1 MRTNPLFHLRTRRAA
16 GSQTKCR
23 RSGRGACCQGATLN
37 TCVKRRGGGY
47 RFHWRYG
54 RRDRYRRFDR
64 HVLFYRLRNRLI
76 PCRQLFALTGAFLFH
91 LFKIVKRR
99 TGRSGLFC
107 VRFRLG
113 GNRLFDNRRRHVRRF
128 SRYRLRLINRRR
140 LMGRLRLPL
149 RLCFLRRKRVI
160 FCCGRWR
167 RGVLRRGSDR
177 HRLLPRRTLRLLR
190 LSILRMRLI
199 PLRRR
204 RDNRFAGLRPRYGL
218 PLHGRLRD
226 NRLSPR
232 HGRRLHYGIGGRCPR
247 LGDGSCSRSGG
258 DRFGDR
264 MAV

>member
-1 MRTNPLFHLRTRRAA
+1 MPPVVRA
-16 GSQTKCR
+16 
-23 RSGRGACCQGATLN
+23 L
-37 TCVKRRGGGY
+37 
-47 RFHWRYG
+47 
-54 RRDRYRRFDR
+54 
-64 HVLFYRLRNRLI
+64 
-76 PCRQLFALTGAFLFH
+76 GAFLFH

-99 TGRSGLFC
+99 TGGSGLFC

-226 NRLSPR
+226 NRLSPGMGGVCIMGSADAA
-232 HGRRLHYGIGGRCPR
+232 HVWVTAVAAAAAATGSVTEWPFNSGSYSSYSGCVARLPENRTSSGSAATPR
-247 LGDGSCSRSGG
+247 ALY
-258 DRFGDR
+258 
-264 MAV
+264 